1 MAAAAAGSSTPPSP
15 SLYVKNLDTRTKK
28 PELARQLY
36 VLFGAYGK
44 VLDVVAT
51 RAAGMRGQA
60 FVVFREQQAATAA
73 RRALDGFEF
82 YGKALVSGGEQ
93 WMAVATQR
101 ETVRA
106 HSAVRYGE
114 RDGGH
119 HETARVRSA
128 ARDSVGVWSAA
139 LQLRWSGHGER
150 RRRCFE
156 GSERLRWCV

>member
-1 MAAAAAGSSTPPSP
+1 MAAAASSTPPSP

-82 YGKALVSGGEQ
+82 YGKALVSGG
-93 WMAVATQR
+93 ALQR
-101 ETVRA
+101 MQRRGRVRA
-106 HSAVRYGE
+106 C
-114 RDGGH
+114 
-119 HETARVRSA
+119 SA
-128 ARDSVGVWSAA
+128 ARHS
-139 LQLRWSGHGER
+139 HGGR
-150 RRRCFE
+150 RTAGMRQ
-156 GSERLRWCV
+156 